1 MFPSTEK
8 PTIIQAVKFIRPRK
22 APAMMM
28 TAIAAKT
35 NWKYT
40 IVAMGKFAFNPDA
53 GRMACARF

>member
-1 MFPSTEK
+1 
-8 PTIIQAVKFIRPRK
+8 
-22 APAMMM
+22 MMM
-28 TAIAAKT
+28 TAMAAKT